1 MSKIHLAINHGFK
14 KFKNSSILIE
24 EMKKQIQSMW
34 ILFAYTDDQG
44 DPRQSFALIE
54 VIIDDISVPKNERI
68 LTYHSDDFL
77 SEEFIAFDEEND
89 EILYYQIL
97 EDEQFDVKELEF
109 FKWECDEKFDG
120 KILYFR
126 IPITKMDKIKQEVF
140 LGWADFENNP
150 QNLELYTASLS
161 KLVDVNEH
169 TIKDIYFSYVPF
181 LSLE

>member
-1 MSKIHLAINHGFK
+1 MNNLSTVNVFVENNTAKRRLVMSKIHLAINHGFK
-14 KFKNSSILIE
+14 KFKNSSVLIE

-44 DPRQSFALIE
+44 DPKQSFALIE
-54 VIIDDISVPKNERI
+54 VNIDDISIPKNERI

-77 SEEFIAFDEEND
+77 SEEFIAFDEDND
-89 EILYYQIL
+89 EIL

-126 IPITKMDKIKQEVF
+126 VPIRKRIK
-140 LGWADFENNP
+140 
-150 QNLELYTASLS
+150 
-161 KLVDVNEH
+161 
-169 TIKDIYFSYVPF
+169 
-181 LSLE
+181 

>member
-14 KFKNSSILIE
+14 KFKNSSVLIE

-54 VIIDDISVPKNERI
+54 VIIDDISIPKNERI

-77 SEEFIAFDEEND
+77 SEEFIAFDEDND

-97 EDEQFDVKELEF
+97 EDEQFDVKGLEF
-109 FKWECDEKFDG
+109 LNGSVMKNLMGKF
-120 KILYFR
+120 Y
-126 IPITKMDKIKQEVF
+126 T
-140 LGWADFENNP
+140 FEF
-150 QNLELYTASLS
+150 Q
-161 KLVDVNEH
+161 
-169 TIKDIYFSYVPF
+169 
-181 LSLE
+181 